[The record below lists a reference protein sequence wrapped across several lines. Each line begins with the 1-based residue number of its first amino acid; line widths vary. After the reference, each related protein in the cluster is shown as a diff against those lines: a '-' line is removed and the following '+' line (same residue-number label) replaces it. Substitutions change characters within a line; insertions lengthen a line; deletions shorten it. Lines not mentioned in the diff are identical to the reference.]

1 MMESTLQRQGEES
14 VGVGEVQPAHGAE
27 STSGE
32 TTVIDLTPAPNSRS
46 LVRSHELFDRARK
59 VIPGCAQ
66 TFSKG
71 YTQYVQGVA
80 PIFLARG
87 RGSYVWDVDG
97 TRYLDLVQ
105 GLLPNILGYADEGVN
120 RIVTEQL
127 AHGHSFSMPHPAE
140 VELAE
145 KLVEIIPCAEMV
157 RFGRNGSDATAAA
170 VRCARAYTGRE
181 IVACCGYHGWQDW
194 YIGSTVRH
202 RGVPQAVRDLTQPF
216 VYNDLASLEE
226 IFSRH
231 SDNVACVIM
240 EPTNFTE
247 PVSGFLE
254 GVRDLTRKYG
264 ALLVFDEICSGFHF
278 GLGGAQKLFGI
289 TPDLACFGKAM
300 GNGFPISAIVGSA
313 EIMPVF
319 EDIFVSFTFAGEVSA
334 MAASLEVIRRLQ
346 SEPIITEMGRR
357 GTMIQQSI
365 RAFAQAAGI
374 EKNVVTLGRPQW
386 FITKF
391 YDSKGVESIALK
403 SLFQQ
408 EFLKRGILTLGTH
421 NLNATLSD
429 ADVEHVVAAYREVMP
444 ILADAIMNDDIE
456 KRLQGSMIEV
466 IFKVR

>member
-1 MMESTLQRQGEES
+1 
-14 VGVGEVQPAHGAE
+14 
-27 STSGE
+27 
-32 TTVIDLTPAPNSRS
+32 
-46 LVRSHELFDRARK
+46 
-59 VIPGCAQ
+59 
-66 TFSKG
+66 
-71 YTQYVQGVA
+71 
-80 PIFLARG
+80 
-87 RGSYVWDVDG
+87 
-97 TRYLDLVQ
+97 
-105 GLLPNILGYADEGVN
+105 
-120 RIVTEQL
+120 
-127 AHGHSFSMPHPAE
+127 
-140 VELAE
+140 
-145 KLVEIIPCAEMV
+145 
-157 RFGRNGSDATAAA
+157 
-170 VRCARAYTGRE
+170 
-181 IVACCGYHGWQDW
+181 
-194 YIGSTVRH
+194 
-202 RGVPQAVRDLTQPF
+202 
-216 VYNDLASLEE
+216 
-226 IFSRH
+226 
-231 SDNVACVIM
+231 M